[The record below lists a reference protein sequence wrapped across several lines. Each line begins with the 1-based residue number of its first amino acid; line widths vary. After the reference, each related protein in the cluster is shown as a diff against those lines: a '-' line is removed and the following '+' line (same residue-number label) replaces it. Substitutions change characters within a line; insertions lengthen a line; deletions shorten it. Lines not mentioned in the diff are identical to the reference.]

1 MWTIYLNWLTCQLE
15 EFLNRISVFL
25 IIFFH
30 FLTSSC
36 LTLLFHLCWIQ
47 ALSQFSLHLL
57 VIYSLAIITRVYDIW
72 KYEALSLTSLSCL
85 STKIWV
91 DYWRLD
97 CTTFISYIDLL
108 HSLLMWTWATQASA
122 QHLITEGVIITALL
136 YFACLTLDFSLIYF
150 YLDFLISCLKHV
162 LGLNIDRS
170 RHGR

>member
-47 ALSQFSLHLL
+47 ALSQFALHLL
-57 VIYSLAIITRVYDIW
+57 VINSLAVITRVYDIW
-72 KYEALSLTSLSCL
+72 KHKALSLTSLSCL

-91 DYWRLD
+91 DNWRLYR
-97 CTTFISYIDLL
+97 TPFISNIDLL
-108 HSLLMWTWATQASA
+108 HSLLMWARTTQAST
-122 QHLITEGVIITALL
+122 QPWITECVIITALL
-136 YFACLTLDFSLIYF
+136 YFACLTLDLGLIYF
-150 YLDFLISCLKHV
+150 YLDFLISCL
-162 LGLNIDRS
+162 
-170 RHGR
+170 